1 MKSKFIKISLAI
13 LISALTIFGIYNLT
27 KNEELISNIF
37 ASPVERLADNSNF
50 PDEFTVS
57 ELNRFFVPYKGD
69 YHIYCDNRS
78 TSFLTQTADWYRGG
92 SYPITKLT
100 KSITYKKSSGNS
112 WENITE
118 NQKKQAAY
126 IFSVNDATGSYSS
139 YTNGFNSLSD
149 EKKFAQFNK
158 FPSSLIDWYTKQQAY
173 WLIRGQGWG
182 TWATVIKNN
191 RTELNWNASTGH
203 FQDVDMV
210 NGEANGKVVQEV
222 KKLVTEARMYNA
234 YANNGSQTLKL
245 NTTEPTVTKSNGVY
259 TVSQLNVTHTG
270 YTKTVGN
277 NTINFSGISGIY
289 VEYYNKNGTKVGEN
303 KISTYTQANSQKTA
317 KYFSASGEKI
327 DRNSEI
333 MYPKSGENFSIKFND
348 PNKGKT
354 SKDNNWVTNFKIRV
368 EFEYMTAEYNMKHYV
383 GTYTGSK
390 ENAQPVY
397 IINSNRELQKLT
409 ETINGGDIIEEGKY
423 DLDIK
428 KVSSSNTDVALSG
441 ARFNLYKYRNN
452 KWETI
457 STNIFNNTNGV
468 YNLTSVNVS
477 NANTEYYWITEIA
490 APSGYE
496 RFTGGIKVR
505 VEKELGTNTNGVK
518 QYMVKAI
525 SITAYKNADPNA
537 KTNNVVTPP
546 MTSTIS
552 KDKTTITLKMKNEPS
567 YDLALRKFITS
578 INGKAPTV
586 TRVPSIA
593 ASEIA
598 ALKNSTKT
606 TAVKSHPKNALEV
619 TTGDKVVYTIR
630 VYNEGNVNGKA
641 TQITDYL
648 PEGLKLAENSKIN
661 TTYGWTNPSKDGKT
675 MVSEYLKD
683 KEIAAFNGTTLAYRD
698 VQIECE
704 VTATKAQNLKNIA
717 EITDDDGADRDSTPK
732 NVNRS
737 NYGSTSQEDDDD
749 FELLKLKP
757 TLKLSGTVW
766 EDVRG
771 GKETLANGLKDSNEK
786 GISGI
791 PVTLHNK
798 SNNSTQ
804 TTNTDNNGYYEF
816 AKLDVD
822 KAYYIT
828 FTYNGQEY
836 ENTLYRANNKNTGSS
851 QAYEPQAAR
860 DSLNKGLEEID
871 GDEGYKLED
880 ISKYT
885 TNIDRFKI
893 TAQTDIYNKEKKSE
907 ENKVISNINFG
918 ITKRIEFD
926 MKLEKDVYAAT
937 VTVNGKT
944 QTYGY
949 NKKNI
954 QDSISNFESLS
965 ETEKEKALSNW
976 TITVVEGDYQRAIA
990 EPDYNFTGVNGNGKT
1005 LELYVT
1011 YKVAVKNQSMS
1022 MLGEATKIKDYY
1034 DSTYTY
1040 VPELSWIS
1048 SKNYS
1053 TNDLTDVRGRI
1064 VNSLQNSKAIS
1075 KGQYESTVNINS
1087 NTNNTLDIA
1096 FSGKLQSGEAKY
1108 LYLTFKVKK
1117 DESGKVITGTKT
1129 NTAEIAAFK
1138 SYYKKGTVL
1147 PCYNGENEYE
1157 VKNNTTIAGR
1167 VDRDSIPNNLNK
1179 SNGPKEDDED
1189 KAPGLN
1195 AKVEGDRTI
1204 TGTVWEDARNNKVD
1218 DSVIGD
1224 GVYNNKD
1231 TKIDIA
1237 KEGIKVELYRAKS
1250 EKQFELVKD
1259 AKLSVDGNK
1268 YTFSNVVA
1276 GDYIVRFTYGDGTVK
1291 YNGQDY
1297 KTTIYQDYGDSDK
1310 YNLDVSDENLSR
1322 AADLWDVRTTLNAS
1336 SAANVKNEMAEKLAK
1351 GEGSKM
1357 IADTKTIVAEIE
1369 YNRQVTTENPAP
1381 GYAIKGVNLGL
1392 VERPK
1397 AQLELNKTVSNIKV
1411 TLADGSILFDVN
1423 QSADNVAWK
1432 SNTAYNID
1440 SNKKNGI
1447 YDKKYRPTIGSNA
1460 KGLVQLSMD
1469 EEIMHGATIQI
1480 TYKIKVKNV
1489 GEVDYEGKE
1498 FYYTGKNHGNT
1509 VTTTPN
1515 TVVDYVSNNLQFN
1528 GKNNPGWEV
1537 VKLDKLYK
1545 EENSPDNYIDQ
1556 AVKTKAQ
1563 KINTIVKTN
1572 ALNTALEPGKSI
1584 DTTLVLTQVI
1594 TPENKNDN
1602 LTYSNIA
1609 EIVEVSNTVGRRMA
1623 YSIVGNQDPTA
1634 NTPSEIDASI
1644 AERIVILPPF
1654 GNGNIVYYILGAV
1667 VGIILIGGITLI
1679 IKKVLI
1685 IK

>member
-50 PDEFTVS
+50 PNEFTVS

-149 EKKFAQFNK
+149 ADKFAQFNK
-158 FPSSLIDWYTKQQAY
+158 FPSSLVDWYTKQQAY

-222 KKLVTEARMYNA
+222 KKLVTEASMYNA

-586 TRVPSIA
+586 TRVPSIE

-606 TAVKSHPKNALEV
+606 TAVKSHPKNALVV

-648 PEGLKLAENSKIN
+648 PEGLKLAENSKYNI
-661 TTYGWTNPSKDGKT
+661 W
-675 MVSEYLKD
+675 LD
-683 KEIAAFNGTTLAYRD
+683 KSIKRW
-698 VQIECE
+698 
-704 VTATKAQNLKNIA
+704 K
-717 EITDDDGADRDSTPK
+717 
-732 NVNRS
+732 
-737 NYGSTSQEDDDD
+737 
-749 FELLKLKP
+749 
-757 TLKLSGTVW
+757 
-766 EDVRG
+766 
-771 GKETLANGLKDSNEK
+771 
-786 GISGI
+786 
-791 PVTLHNK
+791 
-798 SNNSTQ
+798 
-804 TTNTDNNGYYEF
+804 NNGV
-816 AKLDVD
+816 K
-822 KAYYIT
+822 I
-828 FTYNGQEY
+828 
-836 ENTLYRANNKNTGSS
+836 
-851 QAYEPQAAR
+851 
-860 DSLNKGLEEID
+860 
-871 GDEGYKLED
+871 
-880 ISKYT
+880 
-885 TNIDRFKI
+885 FK
-893 TAQTDIYNKEKKSE
+893 
-907 ENKVISNINFG
+907 
-918 ITKRIEFD
+918 R
-926 MKLEKDVYAAT
+926 
-937 VTVNGKT
+937 
-944 QTYGY
+944 
-949 NKKNI
+949 
-954 QDSISNFESLS
+954 
-965 ETEKEKALSNW
+965 
-976 TITVVEGDYQRAIA
+976 
-990 EPDYNFTGVNGNGKT
+990 
-1005 LELYVT
+1005 
-1011 YKVAVKNQSMS
+1011 
-1022 MLGEATKIKDYY
+1022 
-1034 DSTYTY
+1034 
-1040 VPELSWIS
+1040 
-1048 SKNYS
+1048 
-1053 TNDLTDVRGRI
+1053 
-1064 VNSLQNSKAIS
+1064 
-1075 KGQYESTVNINS
+1075 
-1087 NTNNTLDIA
+1087 
-1096 FSGKLQSGEAKY
+1096 
-1108 LYLTFKVKK
+1108 
-1117 DESGKVITGTKT
+1117 
-1129 NTAEIAAFK
+1129 
-1138 SYYKKGTVL
+1138 
-1147 PCYNGENEYE
+1147 
-1157 VKNNTTIAGR
+1157 
-1167 VDRDSIPNNLNK
+1167 
-1179 SNGPKEDDED
+1179 
-1189 KAPGLN
+1189 
-1195 AKVEGDRTI
+1195 
-1204 TGTVWEDARNNKVD
+1204 
-1218 DSVIGD
+1218 
-1224 GVYNNKD
+1224 
-1231 TKIDIA
+1231 
-1237 KEGIKVELYRAKS
+1237 
-1250 EKQFELVKD
+1250 
-1259 AKLSVDGNK
+1259 
-1268 YTFSNVVA
+1268 
-1276 GDYIVRFTYGDGTVK
+1276 
-1291 YNGQDY
+1291 
-1297 KTTIYQDYGDSDK
+1297 
-1310 YNLDVSDENLSR
+1310 
-1322 AADLWDVRTTLNAS
+1322 
-1336 SAANVKNEMAEKLAK
+1336 
-1351 GEGSKM
+1351 
-1357 IADTKTIVAEIE
+1357 
-1369 YNRQVTTENPAP
+1369 
-1381 GYAIKGVNLGL
+1381 
-1392 VERPK
+1392 
-1397 AQLELNKTVSNIKV
+1397 
-1411 TLADGSILFDVN
+1411 
-1423 QSADNVAWK
+1423 
-1432 SNTAYNID
+1432 
-1440 SNKKNGI
+1440 
-1447 YDKKYRPTIGSNA
+1447 
-1460 KGLVQLSMD
+1460 
-1469 EEIMHGATIQI
+1469 
-1480 TYKIKVKNV
+1480 
-1489 GEVDYEGKE
+1489 
-1498 FYYTGKNHGNT
+1498 
-1509 VTTTPN
+1509 
-1515 TVVDYVSNNLQFN
+1515 
-1528 GKNNPGWEV
+1528 
-1537 VKLDKLYK
+1537 
-1545 EENSPDNYIDQ
+1545 
-1556 AVKTKAQ
+1556 
-1563 KINTIVKTN
+1563 
-1572 ALNTALEPGKSI
+1572 
-1584 DTTLVLTQVI
+1584 
-1594 TPENKNDN
+1594 
-1602 LTYSNIA
+1602 
-1609 EIVEVSNTVGRRMA
+1609 
-1623 YSIVGNQDPTA
+1623 
-1634 NTPSEIDASI
+1634 
-1644 AERIVILPPF
+1644 
-1654 GNGNIVYYILGAV
+1654 
-1667 VGIILIGGITLI
+1667 
-1679 IKKVLI
+1679 
-1685 IK
+1685 